1 MAKLENIRN
10 IISQIRPQL
19 HEVQVT
25 TNPQLPIT
33 DGSLAVDNKVL
44 PLPETKPQP
53 QSKGIM
59 AILTSGKD
67 YGTIP
72 GIKGTILFKSGAIKI
87 MKHLG
92 LRQQIELLDKT
103 VNVAENFISYTV
115 KVSLIGASG
124 EIVAEAFGSSNS
136 HERKFLDKGF
146 SADSMLIGMAAKRAL
161 VSAIKDIIA

>member
-72 GIKGTILFKSGAIKI
+72 GIKGTVLFKAGAIKI
-87 MKHLG
+87 MKHYNLK
-92 LRQQIELLDKT
+92 QHIELLDKT
-103 VNVAENFISYTV
+103 ISVPENFISYTV
-115 KVSLIGASG
+115 KVSLINDSG
-124 EIVAEAFGSSNS
+124 EIVAEAFGSANS
-136 HERKFLDKGF
+136 HEKKFFDKGF
-146 SADSMLIGMAAKRAL
+146 SADSMLISMASKRAL
-161 VSAIKDIIA
+161 VSAIKDVI

>member
-53 QSKGIM
+53 QSKGLM

-72 GIKGTILFKSGAIKI
+72 GIKGTILFKSGAVKI

-161 VSAIKDIIA
+161 VSAIKDVI